1 MALRS
6 PLRTTPGRTDTDTR
20 EQAASEELLALLDAD
35 YTQSILEA
43 IRTEAKS
50 ARALV
55 EECGA
60 SRPTIYRRLNSLE
73 EAGLVESA
81 IAYDPDGHH
90 RTAFEATLETVAV
103 DMTDD
108 ELSVSVSTK
117 EPDRTPTQTIQSVAG
132 D

>member
-6 PLRTTPGRTDTDTR
+6 PPRTTPGRTDTDARGRVST
-20 EQAASEELLALLDAD
+20 EELLALLDAE

-43 IRTEAKS
+43 IRGEAKS

-60 SRPTIYRRLNSLE
+60 SRPTIYRRLNGLE
-73 EAGLVESA
+73 DAGLAESA
-81 IAYDPDGHH
+81 VAYDPDGHH
-90 RTAFEATLETVAV
+90 RTVFEATLETLAV
-103 DMTDD
+103 DVTD
-108 ELSVSVSTK
+108 EGLSVSVSTTRS
-117 EPDRTPTQTIQSVAG
+117 ERTATRAGRQVAG